1 MFSWR
6 SSTGLFICASQIIKP
21 QDARAMSESQCAQKK
36 KKERQGERKAVW
48 KEREGGRETDIGE
61 RENKRKR
68 EGDLDREV

>member
-1 MFSWR
+1 MFPWR

-36 KKERQGERKAVW
+36 MSDKRKKRRK
-48 KEREGGRETDIGE
+48 KSSLEREGGSETDMGK

-68 EGDLDREV
+68 EGD